1 MTAGKVL
8 AALAGNPNTGKSTI
22 FNALTGARQH
32 VGNWPGKTVEKK
44 EGCFHFKGVE
54 VRVVDLPGTYSL
66 SSYSMEEEIA
76 RDYIVKEKP
85 DVVVNVV
92 DCSNLERNLYLTVQI
107 LETHTP
113 VILFLN
119 MEDQAKMLGVR
130 IDHEELSRRLNG
142 IKVIPATA
150 SKLLGIDALKEAILE
165 FSRQDGSTES
175 LDNPTHHER
184 PLHGILSGD

>member
-1 MTAGKVL
+1 MTAEKVL

-44 EGCFHFKGVE
+44 EGSFQYKGVE

-76 RDYIVKEKP
+76 RDYIVREKP

-119 MEDQAKMLGVR
+119 MEDQANMLGVR

-165 FSRQDGSTES
+165 FSHRNGNPES
-175 LDNPTHHER
+175 MDNTTHHER